1 MPSESKTFK
10 FLQLSDVHL
19 DSPQNHGVLAYSAA
33 QRAARY
39 ADLVESL
46 ATAFALAKEH
56 KVDAVLIPGAL
67 WEQRTIRGETAGT
80 VLQAIEELGD
90 IPVVI
95 ATGDSDPFLLDS
107 PYSDEFL
114 AARGMRGWPPNALI
128 FTSSSFEMIK
138 HPTRDDVSF
147 TGRSFTSSDKITDRL
162 LEQPIGKDE
171 DAALNI
177 LLFHGSLES
186 YTGSDG
192 SHRMTA
198 PFSAEELAAQNFTY
212 AALGHFHDY
221 TEVKDATGKILGAYS
236 GCLVGRNF
244 EELGTRVA
252 IVGTITIDENGS
264 VETVLEPVEVASN
277 RLTYLSIDVSG
288 LDEDTLREEVTYG
301 IEDHGIRA
309 EQDIVCISLEGS
321 CQDAFNPSRVLEEMR
336 GEFYHLIVVDRTRP
350 DYLSEEYDARTT
362 EHKFIESMIERK
374 QSAQTNAGDETGAIS
389 GKTVED
395 ALYYGLDALKR
406 KKVTVR
412 HVD

>member
-1 MPSESKTFK
+1 MPPESKTFK

-39 ADLVESL
+39 ADLVESI
-46 ATAFALAKEH
+46 ATAFRLAKEH

-67 WEQRTIRGETAGT
+67 WEQRTIRGDTAGT
-80 VLQAIEELGD
+80 VLEAIEELGE

-95 ATGDSDPFLLDS
+95 APGDSDPFVLDS

-114 AARGMRGWPPNALI
+114 AARGMRGWPANALI
-128 FTSSSFEMIK
+128 FTSPDFETLK

-147 TGRSFTSSDKITDRL
+147 TGRSFTSTDKITDRL
-162 LEQPIGKDE
+162 LEQPINKGE
-171 DAALNI
+171 ETPFNI

-186 YTGSDG
+186 HAGSDG
-192 SHRMTA
+192 QHRITA
-198 PFSAEELAAQNFTY
+198 PFSTEELQAQKFTY
-212 AALGHFHDY
+212 AALGHYHEYID
-221 TEVKDATGKILGAYS
+221 VKDEAGKTIGAYS

-244 EELGTRVA
+244 EELGMRVV
-252 IVGTITIDENGS
+252 ILGTITIDENGD
-264 VETVLEPVEVASN
+264 VQTVLEPVEVASN
-277 RLTYLSIDVSG
+277 RLTYLAVDVSG
-288 LDEDTLREEVTYG
+288 LDEDALREEVAYG
-301 IEDHGIRA
+301 IEDHGIRPD
-309 EQDIVCISLEGS
+309 QDIVCISLEGS
-321 CQDAFNPSRVLEEMR
+321 CQDAFNPVRVLEDMR
-336 GEFYHLIVVDRTRP
+336 SDFYHLIIVDRTRP

-362 EHKFIESMIERK
+362 EHKFIETMIERK
-374 QSAQTNAGDETGAIS
+374 QSAQANGDEETGAIS
-389 GKTVED
+389 GKTAED

>member
-67 WEQRTIRGETAGT
+67 WEQRTIRSQTAGT
-80 VLQAIEELGD
+80 VLEAIEELGE

-95 ATGDSDPFLLDS
+95 APGDSDPFVLDS

-114 AARGMRGWPPNALI
+114 MARGMRGWPSNALI
-128 FTSSSFEMIK
+128 FTSSDFETVK
-138 HPTRDDVSF
+138 HPTRADVSF

-162 LEQPIGKDE
+162 LAQPISKDE
-171 DAALNI
+171 ETDFNI
-177 LLFHGSLES
+177 LLFHGSLDGYS
-186 YTGSDG
+186 GG
-192 SHRMTA
+192 SHRVTA
-198 PFSAEELAAQNFTY
+198 PFSSAELEAQKFTY
-212 AALGHFHDY
+212 AALGHFHEY
-221 TEVKDATGKILGAYS
+221 TEVKGAAGKTIGAYS

-244 EELGTRVA
+244 EELGMRVA
-252 IVGTITIDENGS
+252 ILGTITIDENGD
-264 VETVLEPVEVASN
+264 VQTVLEPVEVASN
-277 RLTYLSIDVSG
+277 RLTYLAVDVSG
-288 LDEDTLREEVTYG
+288 LDEDALREEVAYG
-301 IEDHGIRA
+301 IEDHGIRQD
-309 EQDIVCISLEGS
+309 QDIVCISLEGS
-321 CQDAFNPSRVLEEMR
+321 CQDAFNPVRVLEDMR
-336 GEFYHLIVVDRTRP
+336 SDFYHLIIVDRTRP
-350 DYLSEEYDARTT
+350 DYLSEEYDSRTT

-374 QSAQTNAGDETGAIS
+374 QSAQTNGDEETGAIS